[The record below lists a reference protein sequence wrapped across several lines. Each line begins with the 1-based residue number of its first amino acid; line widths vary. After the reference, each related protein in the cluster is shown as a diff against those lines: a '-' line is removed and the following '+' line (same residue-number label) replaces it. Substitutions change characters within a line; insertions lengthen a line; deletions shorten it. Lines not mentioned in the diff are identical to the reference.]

1 MLKQVAAALVIAL
14 ILYFVAYTGIEH
26 RRTRR
31 GPWQVVFT
39 TNSSGNP
46 VLQISQPALAI
57 SNFTIAFPGQPTPTN
72 ATMTLAFRQPR
83 PVPYALPFG
92 KCIFMDTT
100 FLPGTIVFDLFGHE
114 IQLLPR
120 ALTIDKK
127 ELPWKSGETIYLA
140 TGDSPHAIATH
151 E

>member
-1 MLKQVAAALVIAL
+1 MLKHVATALVIAL
-14 ILYFVAYTGIEH
+14 ILYVIAYTGIEH
-26 RRTRR
+26 RRTRL
-31 GPWQVVFT
+31 GPWQVAFT

-57 SNFTIAFPGQPTPTN
+57 SNLTIAFPAQPRPTN
-72 ATMTLAFRQPR
+72 DTIALAFSQPR
-83 PVPYALPFG
+83 PVPYDLPFG

-100 FLPGTIVFDLFGHE
+100 FLPGTIVFELFGHE

-140 TGDSPHAIATH
+140 TGYSPHAIATH